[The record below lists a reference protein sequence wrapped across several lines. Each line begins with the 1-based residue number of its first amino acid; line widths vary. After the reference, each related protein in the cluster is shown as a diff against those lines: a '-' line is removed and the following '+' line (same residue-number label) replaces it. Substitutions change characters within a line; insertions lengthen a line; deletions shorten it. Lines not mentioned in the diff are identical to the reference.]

1 MEGSRCEGYGREGK
15 GREGKAMGVGVGLG
29 GLHTFEVAAA
39 LGLEFFPPAPDGV
52 EDQAHAH
59 AAFDFEL

>member
-1 MEGSRCEGYGREGK
+1 MRGVQTGRESDWIGCRL
-15 GREGKAMGVGVGLG
+15 GR
-29 GLHTFEVAAA
+29 LHTFEIAAA

-52 EDQAHAH
+52 EDEAHAH